1 MSQELHQLTV
11 TELRK
16 ALQKAEKEGLGDRL
30 LVTSDDEEGNGLHGI
45 WYGVTKCEKLAGI
58 AICDSSTEDVTKLVC
73 IG

>member
-1 MSQELHQLTV
+1 MSKQFHQLTV

-16 ALQKAEKEGLGDRL
+16 ALQKAEKEGLGNRL

-45 WYGVTKCEKLAGI
+45 WYGVTKCEELAGI
-58 AICDSSTEDVTKLVC
+58 NICDSVTEDVTKLVC

>member
-16 ALQKAEKEGLGDRL
+16 ALQKAEKEGLGNRL

-45 WYGVTKCEKLAGI
+45 WYGVTKGEELRGI
-58 AICDSSTEDVTKLVC
+58 YIGDSVTEDVTKIVC